1 MARKR
6 LIAPQ
11 FFQHGGLYDAEVGS
25 GMPLR
30 IAFAGLWGQADRRG
44 VFQWRPRELKLAILP
59 YDNVDMAAALE
70 ALRVAQFIFSYE
82 VGGKLYGFIPSMK
95 AWQTFHR
102 DEKPSKDPAPPAH
115 LLAVSSFATVDAPPS
130 DAVDSPQQDIFT
142 EAATAPGQH
151 GAGTVSTP
159 GEHSASTPIAVAVAV
174 PIANA
179 VTKTMTDDAP
189 PSSSSSSVL
198 THTEQQQP
206 ASPQAP
212 TSLSEQERQLFALAS
227 PEERLAFDV
236 LFGPL
241 ESYRPAAVAMVCAIA
256 ARKKDYRVKGRH
268 RVAGPAEVL
277 RAAVQ
282 MAANGQAWNSRLF
295 NGYVRDLCNEPE
307 QDSAADTEQRAKRVV
322 AVATQR
328 NIPVPPPETE
338 EQRAARRAASEQA
351 MAAWRA
357 QYGNAAGPLAGTV
370 AGAIKSLVA

>member
-30 IAFAGLWGQADRRG
+30 LAFAGLWGQADRRG

-102 DEKPSKDPAPPAH
+102 DEKPSKDPAPPAD
-115 LLAVSSFATVDAPPS
+115 LLAVSSFATLDAPP
-130 DAVDSPQQDIFT
+130 DEAADSQQQDIFGDPAET
-142 EAATAPGQH
+142 PGQH
-151 GAGTVSTP
+151 DAGTVSALC
-159 GEHSASTPIAVAVAV
+159 EHSARTPIAVAVAV

-179 VTKTMTDDAP
+179 VTKTRTDDAL

-206 ASPQAP
+206 ASPSPA

-256 ARKKDYRVKGRH
+256 ARQENHRVVGRH
-268 RVAGPAEVL
+268 RVAGPADVL
-277 RAAVQ
+277 RAAAQ
-282 MAANGQAWNSRLF
+282 MAANGQAWNADLYR
-295 NGYVRDLCNEPE
+295 GYVKRLCNRPE
-307 QDSAADTEQRAKRVV
+307 QDAQADTEQRARRVV
-322 AVATQR
+322 DVATQR

-351 MAAWRA
+351 MEAWRA
-357 QYGNAAGPLAGTV
+357 QYHSASGPLAGAV
-370 AGAIKSLVA
+370 AGAVKALVA

>member
-30 IAFAGLWGQADRRG
+30 LAFAGLWGQADRRG

-102 DEKPSKDPAPPAH
+102 DEKPSKDPAPPAD
-115 LLAVSSFATVDAPPS
+115 LLAVSSFATLDAPP
-130 DAVDSPQQDIFT
+130 AEAADSPQQDIFGDQ
-142 EAATAPGQH
+142 AATPGQH
-151 GAGTVSTP
+151 GANTVPTP
-159 GEHSASTPIAVAVAV
+159 CEHNASTPIAVAVAV

-179 VTKTMTDDAP
+179 VTKTMTDGAP
-189 PSSSSSSVL
+189 HSSSSSSVL
-198 THTEQQQP
+198 THPEQQQL
-206 ASPQAP
+206 ASPSAAA
-212 TSLSEQERQLFALAS
+212 SLSEQERQLFALAS

-236 LFGPL
+236 LFAPL
-241 ESYRPAAVAMVCAIA
+241 ERYRPAAVAFVCGIA
-256 ARKKDYRVKGRH
+256 TRQENSRVEGLH

-277 RAAVQ
+277 RAAAQ
-282 MAANGQAWNSRLF
+282 MAANGQEWNADVFVR
-295 NGYVRDLCNEPE
+295 YVERLCNRRY
-307 QDSAADTEQRAKRVV
+307 QDSKADNARRVKRVV
-322 AVATQR
+322 EVATQR
-328 NIPVPPPETE
+328 NIPVPPPETD

-357 QYGNAAGPLAGTV
+357 LYHNASGPLAGAV
-370 AGAIKSLVA
+370 AGAVKALVA